1 MKLEIRNIDIPKCL
15 NFLKELDLAGVKSIN
30 RTKVTR
36 YLNDQLQEIAE
47 NEREIRETAKN
58 DMKKMNEWLK
68 EYYNQTLTVEGAN
81 FDKGLNVIKEKIQE
95 MITDESE
102 ETFSGD
108 NADALAIIYENLIT
122 EEEEK

>member
-15 NFLKELDLAGVKSIN
+15 NFLKELNITGVNSIN
-30 RTKVTR
+30 RTKITR
-36 YLNDQLQEIAE
+36 YLNEQLQELAE

-81 FDKGLNVIKEKIQE
+81 FKEGLIVIKNQIEE
-95 MITDESE
+95 MVAEDSE
-102 ETFSGD
+102 QKFSGD
-108 NADALAIIYENLIT
+108 DADALAILYENLVMDK
-122 EEEEK
+122 EEK